1 MNKNNRNNSE
11 KNESESSSKKP
22 KIGEINNGYE
32 TPTDQK
38 IKLDKNPYIKRR
50 GLVLNSLQNND
61 GSNLEFP

>member
-1 MNKNNRNNSE
+1 MSKNNRNNSKE
-11 KNESESSSKKP
+11 EESKSSKKP
-22 KIGEINNGYE
+22 KIDKINNGYE

-61 GSNLEFP
+61 DSNLEFP